1 MRLTTTIEEVRE
13 YTRRIRA
20 GRKSLGLVPT
30 MGALHEGHLNLVR
43 RARSDCDAVAA
54 SIFLN
59 PTQFGPHEDLSRYP
73 RDLQKDVVLLAAH
86 GVDAVFAPSALE
98 MYPDGFESFVDPGP
112 VANLLEGAARPGHFR
127 GVATVVLK
135 LFNVVCPDVAYF
147 GQKDFQ
153 QAVIIH
159 RVVRDLNLDLRLVVC
174 HIVRDRDGLAM
185 SSRNSY
191 LTTYD
196 REAALVL
203 HRSLQRAGE
212 LYESGETGASRIGYE
227 IRKVCASESRIELD
241 YAVIV
246 EPVHLQPVDRVA
258 TGSVALVA
266 ARVGPTRLIDNLIF
280 GSAGM
285 TDEDR
290 LQTVFGG
297 NTTEGNRAVAMTKS
311 GQRDQNRP
319 VTLAETTAVRT

>member
-13 YTRRIRA
+13 YTRHIRA

-43 RARSDCDAVAA
+43 RARSDCDAVVA

-73 RDLQKDVVLLAAH
+73 RDLQRDAGLLAAH
-86 GVDAVFAPSALE
+86 GVDAVFAPRALE

-112 VANLLEGAARPGHFR
+112 VASLLEGAARPGHFR

-135 LFNVVCPDVAYF
+135 LFNVLCPDVAYF

-174 HIVRDRDGLAM
+174 PIVRDRDGLAM
-185 SSRNSY
+185 SSRNGY
-191 LTTYD
+191 LRTLD

-203 HRSLQRAGE
+203 HRSLQHAGE
-212 LYESGETGASRIGYE
+212 LYESGETDARRIGHE
-227 IRKVCASESRIELD
+227 IQKVCASESRIQLD

-246 EPVHLQPVDRVA
+246 EPVHLQAVDRVT

-285 TDEDR
+285 TDGDR
-290 LQTVFGG
+290 LRTVFAGS
-297 NTTEGNRAVAMTKS
+297 TTEGNRAVAITQS
-311 GQRDQNRP
+311 GRPHHNRP
-319 VTLAETTAVRT
+319 ASFVETTIRT

>member
-1 MRLTTTIEEVRE
+1 M
-13 YTRRIRA
+13 
-20 GRKSLGLVPT
+20 
-30 MGALHEGHLNLVR
+30 
-43 RARSDCDAVAA
+43 
-54 SIFLN
+54 
-59 PTQFGPHEDLSRYP
+59 SRYP
-73 RDLQKDVVLLAAH
+73 RDLQKDAGLLAAH
-86 GVDAVFAPSALE
+86 GVDAVFAPSAIE

-112 VANLLEGAARPGHFR
+112 VASLLEGAARPGHFR

-135 LFNVVCPDVAYF
+135 LFNILCPDVAYF

-174 HIVRDRDGLAM
+174 PIVRDRDGLAM
-185 SSRNSY
+185 SSRNGY
-191 LTTYD
+191 LSTLD

-203 HRSLQRAGE
+203 HRSLRHAGE
-212 LYESGETGASRIGYE
+212 LYESGETDAGRIGHE
-227 IRKVCASESRIELD
+227 IRKVCESESRIELD

-246 EPVHLQPVDRVA
+246 EPAHLQPVDRA
-258 TGSVALVA
+258 TTGSVALVA

-290 LQTVFGG
+290 LQTAFARS
-297 NTTEGNRAVAMTKS
+297 TTEGNRAGAITQC
-311 GQRDQNRP
+311 GRPHHNRP
-319 VTLAETTAVRT
+319 ASFVETTTLRT

>member
-1 MRLTTTIEEVRE
+1 MRLTATIEEIRE
-13 YTRRIRA
+13 YTRRLRA

-43 RARSDCDAVAA
+43 RARSDCDAVVA

-73 RDLQKDVVLLAAH
+73 RDLQKDAGLLASH

-98 MYPDGFESFVDPGP
+98 MYPEGFESFVDPGP

-127 GVATVVLK
+127 GVATVVTK
-135 LFNVVCPDVAYF
+135 LFNIVRPDVAYF

-153 QAVIIH
+153 QAVIIL
-159 RVVRDLNLDLRLVVC
+159 RVVQDLNLDLRLVVC
-174 HIVRDRDGLAM
+174 PIVRDRDGLAM
-185 SSRNSY
+185 SSRNGY
-191 LTTYD
+191 LSACD
-196 REAALVL
+196 RQGALVL

-212 LYESGETGASRIGYE
+212 LYESGETDAGRIDHQ

-241 YAVIV
+241 YAVVV
-246 EPVHLQPVDRVA
+246 EPAHLQPVDRVT

-266 ARVGPTRLIDNLIF
+266 ARVGSTRLIDNLIF

-290 LQTVFGG
+290 LRTAFAGSIMGG
-297 NTTEGNRAVAMTKS
+297 DRAVAITKS
-311 GQRDQNRP
+311 GRPDHNRP
-319 VTLAETTAVRT
+319 ASAVKTTTVRT